1 MIELFDTH
9 AHLCREF
16 FDTENETRLK
26 TEIFEQFPNPVQIGA
41 DFPQSQQ
48 FRMAGILNV
57 SVSLTSSYE
66 VIQLAQKY
74 KQLYPAVGI
83 HPNCVNDLTDHAWQ
97 QIVKLSKVQEV
108 VAIGETGL
116 DRYRDTVPF
125 EIQRTFFER
134 HLALAQERQLP
145 VIIHSRDCDDDML
158 VILGDI
164 AKVSPVFGIIHSF
177 SSMPSVAEMYLD
189 MGLYISFTGAVT
201 YTNKK
206 FRELREA
213 AKIVPDDR
221 LLIETDSPFLTPH
234 PYRGKLDDNVPLM
247 TAYVAK
253 TLAEIRGTSI
263 EHIAAVTTANA
274 ERIFRKNNG
283 YPYRYWSR
291 RGYGLE

>member
-16 FDTENETRLK
+16 FDTANETRLK
-26 TEIFEQFPNPVQIGA
+26 IEIFEQFPDFVQIET
-41 DFPQSQQ
+41 DFAQSQR

-57 SVSLTSSYE
+57 SVSLASSYE
-66 VIQLAQKY
+66 VIELAQKC
-74 KQLYPAVGI
+74 KQLYPSVGI
-83 HPNCVNDLTDHAWQ
+83 HPNCVNDLTDDAWRE
-97 QIVKLSKVQEV
+97 IVELSKRKEV

-125 EIQRTFFER
+125 EIQQTFFER
-134 HLALAQERQLP
+134 HLALAQERNLP
-145 VIIHSRDCDDDML
+145 VIIHSRDCDDGML
-158 VILGDI
+158 AILGNI
-164 AKVSPVFGIIHSF
+164 AKVSPIFGIIHSF
-177 SSMPSVAEMYLD
+177 SSVPSVAEKYLD

-213 AKIVPDDR
+213 AKIVPEDR

-253 TLAEIRGTSI
+253 TLAELRGTSI
-263 EHIAAVTTANA
+263 KHIAAVTTANA
-274 ERIFRKNNG
+274 ERIFRKK
-283 YPYRYWSR
+283 
-291 RGYGLE
+291 